1 MNNEY
6 KKKKP
11 FVKKEERK
19 EEDSLEKIWNKMM
32 ASILGSML
40 IASLNLIFSLKHGC
54 EKQIKKSIQ
63 NSLSIPRVFVV
74 H

>member
-11 FVKKEERK
+11 FVKKRK
-19 EEDSLEKIWNKMM
+19 EEDSLSKKWNKMM

-40 IASLNLIFSLKHGC
+40 IAYLNLIYSLKHEC
-54 EKQIKKSIQ
+54 EQQIKKSIQ
-63 NSLSIPRVFVV
+63 NSLSIPRVFVG